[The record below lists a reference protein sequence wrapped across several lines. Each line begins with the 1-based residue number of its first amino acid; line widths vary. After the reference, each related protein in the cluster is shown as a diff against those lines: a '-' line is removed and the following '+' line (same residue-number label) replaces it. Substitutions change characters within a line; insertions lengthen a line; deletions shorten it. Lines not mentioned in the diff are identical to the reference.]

1 MAEDNLNQPEA
12 DVTTHDGPEVSTFD
26 ALHLDGKGTDRLDDA
41 EEQEMPEGS
50 AGEKEDVKGFANVQ
64 SANRETFEKMQ
75 AGAPAEE
82 GATPVGDQVISE
94 VYTPSE
100 PDNQVEVRFENPQP
114 SFVPEQAAETE
125 GNSPTGLRESVR
137 PEPGREAERPVAN
150 GDGEDDGEDG
160 AAAPAAAAPEVVPET
175 VIPPPPVVP
184 PVPDNPPVAQTPILT
199 VTAVT
204 GTEDVPTKLQIT
216 ASTADSDNGAETL
229 SSIQISGVP
238 SYFEIVDSNGNT
250 VGTLSGG
257 VWTLS
262 NPTQAQLDN
271 LYLRNLDDDDDGDF
285 SGTLNLTVTATSTDS
300 GTTASTSA
308 PLVVNIVAVAD
319 APGLSVQDSAG
330 MENTWIDLSINV
342 VDKDVGVDNSES
354 QTIYISGL
362 RNGDTLRYT
371 DGDGNVHVVTG
382 NAVTNDADG
391 LPDGTYFAVPAE
403 YQSSVEIRPATN
415 NSTDFNLTVYAKS
428 VEDSNSDTA
437 ISGPQTIQVD
447 VGVVDPSVSGSGSGN
462 EDNWA
467 DLTLSANINQTDGTE
482 SITVYIEDLPAGAI
496 LRTSSGTVL
505 TTTTYTDAD
514 GNTHTGY
521 DVTAYRDAS
530 DGSID
535 GLQVGW
541 DTSVAATTHL
551 DDNISFNLRAVVRDN
566 DTDDDTGEYRDTGTS
581 VGSRAPDVSDVVTP
595 VNVVIKAVAD
605 APTLSASAIGVEDK
619 WFSLDIQSSLVDQD
633 GSETLSIT
641 VTGDPDNF
649 TLRDGTTGT
658 LYTAADNGNGT
669 VTYTLT
675 PAQLNNLQIKGGQDS
690 DSDFNLVVKATAT
703 EGASDAETAVRSATT
718 TQLVN
723 VQVLSD
729 ADLPTITVVE
739 DPVLVNED
747 QFVGLRDLIS
757 GTKAVQAWL
766 GEQGATDG
774 MGVSTDTSETLTFQL
789 VAKDESRIWI
799 DADGDGN
806 QDSGEVTILH
816 PGDSVSLTAAQ
827 VFGNLVKVGGVADW
841 ASSGSTDLVQFD
853 IKVIAT
859 EANDSNDDTLE
870 SQLEAGLTRSGT
882 AESGYE
888 TLSLYVEPQFDSATV
903 TASNSGKEDQFVELG
918 EDRIALTPT
927 LVFTDTD
934 GSEQP
939 DPNGTTTITSTDE
952 DMVGG
957 DIYVNGVKLEPSSV
971 TYAADGV
978 TVVSK
983 TWDVPNSTLT
993 ETSDNNWVMSG
1004 VTFQS
1009 ERHQAGDANY
1019 SISVD
1024 VYDTQTSVTS
1034 SVTGTGTLSVA
1045 AIADTPLVSVSDVAL
1060 TETAGVQ
1067 AVDLSIT
1074 PTLIDT
1080 DGSETLYV
1088 YVTGVP
1094 DGVTLNH
1101 GSLVASGTE
1110 VDGVTF
1116 TGTTYKLTQAEL
1128 SGLQANLPAG
1138 YSDDFKLT
1146 VYSATEE
1153 TTNGQSVV
1161 AGQGVAISTA
1171 STLDVEIGILD
1182 PILNVGSL
1190 VTTED
1195 SYYALDNVTVTNP
1208 ADDVTDSFAVT
1219 VSGLTSGFTLYQSDG
1234 NGGYVALSV
1243 NGDGSYTIPAGLIDA
1258 DGHLSGVYIKGQ
1270 SDSDADATFTLTLTK
1285 QDVDYGGSTSHEQDA
1300 TIGGVNVQD
1309 KSVVSQVLT
1318 VTVNPVLDAVTV
1330 TGANSGVEDQHVED
1344 TSARIA
1350 LTPTVTFTDGDGS
1363 ETPTTGGF
1371 ITLSTSDSVMSQG
1384 TVYVMVN
1391 GSEVAVT
1398 PDGVYDDQ
1406 HNLLASVS
1414 TSGGV
1419 TTWTFAN
1426 SYLTEGTSN
1435 VWTLSGVTI
1444 QPERHDAG
1452 NASYNITVD
1461 VDDNGGAAA
1470 EATGTG
1476 TLVVAAIADT
1486 PLVSAQDISLTETA
1500 AAQSIDLTITPTL
1513 VDTDGSETLYVY
1525 VTGLPDGVTLNH
1537 GSPVA
1542 SGTVVDGVTF
1552 TGTTYKLTQAQLVG
1566 LKANL
1571 PAGYSNDFQ
1580 LSVYSAT
1587 VETTNGQSVVA
1598 GQGVAISAVDTLN
1611 VEIGVLDPTITVG
1624 TLSTNEDTPLS
1635 LAGISITNPAHDA
1648 TDTLTV
1654 SIEGLSPGFSLTT
1667 ADGTALTAN
1676 ADGSYTIPSELVV
1689 NGTLSG
1695 VYLKGTSK
1703 SDADASF
1710 TVRAVKTDVDVGTTT
1725 EDDMGTAYQ
1734 DSAQDVENVTVTVKA
1749 VANAPTL
1756 SASAIGVEDK
1766 WINLNI
1772 SAGLV
1777 DTDGSENLTVEISG
1791 VPSGLNL
1798 YSPNTTVTQVTGS
1811 DGKVT
1816 YTIGPAESTAEMKT
1830 WLSDL
1835 RLIDLD
1841 PQSDYGQN
1849 NSDFTLTVKAIA
1861 TEEASD
1867 PDQVATQTATTT
1879 KSVSVKI
1886 YGDADEPEVT
1896 VLEGA
1901 TEASAVTIEED
1912 QFYSLKTVLSGRS
1925 GEDVAATTTGLSL
1938 DGSETITYVIAPNA
1952 ADEPVRVKIWN
1963 ASKTEFAITELNTGD
1978 GSSANDSITVTAKQV
1993 LDGLVEVGG
2002 PANWGDDV
2010 IGFKITPIATEK
2022 DGDNLNSNGTSNPT
2036 EESKAQSSIAA
2047 SNGFDSIADNNL
2059 SRSASAT
2066 GDTQTFYL
2074 RIDPVVDETYISSSV
2089 TGEEDQVGGIPF
2101 TPVIS
2106 LTDTDGSEKLTGN
2119 VDILVKQGTLNGHF
2133 ELDDVT
2139 MVASG
2144 TTTVDGVTY
2153 DIYTVPGTS
2162 VTGTP
2167 TAGYT
2172 LDGVVFVPTEHSDLD
2187 VTYRIRSTTLDDKDG
2202 DGNGATYSTVTSEAT
2217 LVVQAVAD
2225 APVLTIG
2232 SGGDVNGTLTVTG
2245 DENNGKPSYHGIE
2258 LNLSA
2263 AMPDQDGS
2271 ETLSN
2276 AELRNVPDGWTVSY
2290 YDGNGNYLG
2299 DAVKGVADAE
2309 GDYTWTLNTAYV
2321 KAGSGITVVLV
2332 PPVHADADAANV
2344 VFWAKTIEDTL
2355 NDGDNDDQVKVGS
2368 AESSVSFNVLVN
2380 AVADQPNLL
2389 VSNARVEEDH
2399 TVKLDIR
2406 GALIDTD
2413 GSETLTY
2420 QISGVPAD
2428 ASFVDANGN
2437 PVGTYSNGVWTF
2449 SASQVGDLY
2458 FKPGTDSNV
2467 DANLTVTAVA
2477 TETND
2482 NGTSADNVATKSA
2495 NIQVI
2500 VIGKSD
2506 GALDQNGDAV
2516 TATSGN
2522 LTATGSEDQLIDPQL
2537 GNYTVADQ
2545 DVALHRDQSETLS
2558 MVLWGIPSG
2567 VSLVLVDTNGH
2578 VVETSDYLKYVGTAA
2593 DGTAQWSIAPE
2604 YLSMVRFS
2612 APSNYA
2618 GTFDVKLRVITTE
2631 DDGNSLSVDKTLS
2644 VTVNPVADKAGVS
2657 ITGTT
2662 TEDAWLAGGSDAG
2675 VAFGFSV
2682 DAGDKGGG
2690 NAVIGSGVAEQVTDV
2705 DVTVDVSELI
2715 SKGGLAPS
2723 NLYVTF
2729 GGHTYTP
2736 TLVGDKWVIVIND
2749 VPVTPGTDVDVSGFK
2764 LFGVPEDWSDDVPV
2778 TLKVTV
2784 TDTLGSTVSTRTD
2797 DIDGSIRIV
2806 ADADAPE
2813 FNIDLVNSDLDA
2825 SNGLA
2830 VLNGTI
2836 SVGDTDGS
2844 ESMYLVI
2851 SGVPNGVTI
2860 PGGINAGG
2868 GSWIVPSEDGSIEN
2882 LTFNSSLMS
2891 GEHTLTITALVTD
2904 ADPDGGSDTAS
2915 GSTEVTI
2922 DFGTPSGG
2930 GGGGGGGSTITLKA
2944 ATIGTLSG
2952 NEDGSISLS
2961 ALSFDITDNDSGTNY
2976 SYTVDGSTVTNT
2988 VTGIDVGT
2996 LSVNLKL
3003 PDGWSLSGSTYYD
3016 PATDS
3021 YTIPYDLLSS
3031 VSITPPHD
3039 YAGSTY
3045 DLDIRGVVTTTS
3057 GLYDTDSG
3065 DNYEEVS
3072 IDVTAVADGASI
3084 AFETGSATEDH
3095 AVAVRLEISAQDV
3108 DYSEVL
3114 TNGTVTISIDD
3125 VSGHQP
3131 GTLSGAG
3138 VIDNGNGTYTLQLTQ
3153 SQIDDFADSE
3163 NGPVLVEGLTFTPD
3177 ANFSGSVKI
3186 HFSTGVTDGADS
3198 TTSSSTLT
3206 INVGAVIDDTIITAG
3221 NVSGDEDT
3229 AIALNVSI
3237 AHQDLAGTGLWGS
3250 ENASVV
3256 IGNVPAG
3263 AIIEGALNNGDGTW
3277 TVKASS
3283 LTISESGIQLNGVNY
3298 LPGQDDSTD
3307 HQLTITTY
3315 IFEKGNATPQVT
3327 TQNFWVNVNAVTD
3340 GATVNPADVTT
3351 TEDAV
3356 IGLDLGAQLLD
3367 VVGDSEATTIT
3378 ITGVPAGASFASSST
3393 DFTHSGVGTAQLQ
3406 SDGTYTWTFS
3416 SSEVK
3421 ALGLMTGGLLYFKTE
3436 DNASGS
3442 WTMTVQASTQ
3452 DMDSASDASQTTG
3465 AVVLSNSLSFTV
3477 TQTGVADAP
3486 LLSMTH
3492 AVTATEDNTQL
3503 LDITASLVDTD
3514 SETLS
3519 ITLAGAP
3526 SDTVFYY
3533 QENGNW
3539 IAVHADNNGVWTIPG
3554 GTADSLSGI
3563 RMLTPSNYNGTFTL
3577 TVKAMA
3583 SEDGTTALDSA
3594 AQSGTPQTIVVT
3606 VEAVNDAPTL
3616 DVTTG
3621 SGAGAGTHNSPI
3633 YVVPENP
3640 DPSVTNE
3647 IILSDV
3653 DSTVF
3658 SKMTMTIGGAG
3669 MAGTDSLALNGV
3681 ADVDLGADGKLSVT
3695 IDGATVTV
3703 SWDQAS
3709 HTLTFEGNA
3718 SAEQYQDLAKS
3729 VSLSSSNGALADG
3742 QRVVTI
3748 TAYDDH
3754 GASASDSAT
3763 VTITGTATLTGDAL
3777 GDVSFASDGTAI
3789 LPASSV
3795 SGAEDATIALNL
3807 DMADA
3812 VGATQVVTITGIPEG
3827 TQFILAD
3834 HSVVLSGAGGVTL
3847 QGSQLAGL
3855 SVNLNDWSGHAT
3867 LVVSASIGGESLTES
3882 VDLSVTAGVTGTDP
3896 TGVVSGTVA
3905 DPIHVVSGFTI
3916 ADPSADL
3923 TGLTVT
3929 MNGAEMNDSL
3939 ALSGLDLT
3947 LDGNGGLKVY
3957 GTDISVAY
3965 DTDNHTLTFTGSGSA
3980 SVYQEIA
3987 NSVVLSNDTGTLE
4000 AGTRTFEISLYDST
4014 GDADSLTTDA
4024 TLSGNVTLADDAL
4037 GDVRWGVDGT
4047 DLGDDIKVILTGSS
4061 TAEANGALSNYINGS
4076 GVDTLS
4082 LEQTSGEHGW
4092 VFTIDDNDH
4101 SKVTATSTDDNHFV
4115 VHIDANVNAEV
4126 TSDGDLVFNGD
4137 ASGAI
4142 TFDDNSTIHFAHIER
4157 LSNGLP

>member
-41 EEQEMPEGS
+41 EEQDMPEGS

-82 GATPVGDQVISE
+82 GVVPVGDQVIPE

-100 PDNQVEVRFENPQP
+100 PDNQVEARFENPQP
-114 SFVPEQAAETE
+114 NFVPDQTAETE
-125 GNSPTGLRESVR
+125 DNSPTGLREAVR
-137 PEPGREAERPVAN
+137 PEPERQAERPVAN
-150 GDGEDDGEDG
+150 GEGEDNGEDG
-160 AAAPAAAAPEVVPET
+160 AAAPAAAPDVVPEE
-175 VIPPPPVVP
+175 VILPPPVVTP
-184 PVPDNPPVAQTPILT
+184 EPDPNPPVAQAPTLT
-199 VTAVT
+199 VTAAT

-216 ASTADSDNGAETL
+216 ASTADSDGGAETL

-238 SYFEIVDSNGNT
+238 DYFIIVDGNGNP

-257 VWTLS
+257 TWTLA
-262 NPTQAQLDN
+262 NPTQAQLDD
-271 LYLRNLDDDDDGDF
+271 LYLKNLDDDDDGDF
-285 SGTLNLTVTATSTDS
+285 SGTLNLTVTATSSDN
-300 GTTASTSA
+300 GTSAMSSA
-308 PLVVNIVAVAD
+308 PLAVTIVAVAD
-319 APGLSVQDSAG
+319 APGLSVENSAG
-330 MENTWIDLSINV
+330 MENTWIDLSIDV

-354 QTIYISGL
+354 QTIYVSGL
-362 RNGDTLRYT
+362 PGGASLRYT

-382 NAVTNDADG
+382 SAVTNDADG
-391 LPDGTYFAVPAE
+391 LPDGTYFAVPAA
-403 YQSSVEIRPATN
+403 YQSSVEVLPATN
-415 NSTDFNLTVYAKS
+415 DSTDFTLTVYAKS
-428 VEDSNSDTA
+428 VEDSNGDTA
-437 ISGPQTIQVD
+437 LSGPQTIQVD
-447 VGVVDPSVSGSGSGN
+447 VGVVDPSASGSGSGN
-462 EDNWA
+462 EDSWA
-467 DLTLSANINQTDGTE
+467 DLTLSANVNQADGSE
-482 SITVYIEDLPAGAI
+482 SITVYIEDLPAGVI
-496 LRTSSGTVL
+496 LRDANGNVL

-521 DVTAYRDAS
+521 DVTAYRDAA

-541 DTSVAATTHL
+541 DTNAPATTHL
-551 DDNISFNLRAVVRDN
+551 DDNISFNLRAVVRDG
-566 DTDDDTGEYRDTGTS
+566 DTDNDAGQYRDTGTT
-581 VGSRAPDVSDVVTP
+581 VVSRAPDVSDVVTP
-595 VNVVIKAVAD
+595 VSVVVKAVAD

-641 VTGDPDNF
+641 VTGNPDEF
-649 TLRDGTTGT
+649 SLRDGTTGNA
-658 LYTAADNGNGT
+658 YTAVDNGNGT

-675 PAQLNNLQIKGGQDS
+675 PAQLNNLQVKGGQDS

-718 TQLVN
+718 TQVVN

-729 ADLPTITVVE
+729 ADTPHITVVP

-766 GEQGATDG
+766 GEFGGADG
-774 MGVSTDTSETLTFQL
+774 GGLSPDSSETLTFQL

-799 DADGDGN
+799 DADGDGT
-806 QDSGEVTILH
+806 QDAGEVTTLQV
-816 PGDSVSLTAAQ
+816 GDTVTLTAAQ
-827 VFGNLVKVGGVADW
+827 VFGNQVKVGGVADW
-841 ASSGSTDLVQFD
+841 GSSGSTDLVQFD

-859 EANDSNDDTLE
+859 ETRDSTDDGLE

-888 TLSLYVEPQFDSATV
+888 TLSLYVTPQFDSATV
-903 TASNSGKEDQFVELG
+903 GASNSGKEDQFTELAEG
-918 EDRIALTPT
+918 RIALTPT
-927 LVFTDTD
+927 VVFTDTD

-939 DPNGTTTITSTDE
+939 DPNGTTTITTTDPE
-952 DMVGG
+952 MVGG
-957 DIYVNGVKLEPSSV
+957 DIYVNGVKLEPTSV

-978 TVVSK
+978 TVTSK

-993 ETSDNNWVMSG
+993 ETSDNNWVMGG

-1009 ERHQAGDANY
+1009 ERHVAGESSY
-1019 SISVD
+1019 SISVA
-1024 VYDTQTSVTS
+1024 VYDTQASVTS

-1045 AIADTPLVSVSDVAL
+1045 AIADTPLVAVSDVAL
-1060 TETAGVQ
+1060 TETAGTQ
-1067 AVDLSIT
+1067 AIDLAIT
-1074 PTLIDT
+1074 PTPVDL

-1101 GSLVASGTE
+1101 GTAVASGTV

-1128 SGLQANLPAG
+1128 SGLKANLPAG

-1146 VYSATEE
+1146 VYSAAEE
-1153 TTNGQSVV
+1153 TTTGQSVV
-1161 AGQGVAISTA
+1161 AGQGVAISA
-1171 STLDVEIGILD
+1171 AATLDVQIGILD
-1182 PILNVGSL
+1182 PTITVGSL
-1190 VTTED
+1190 VTNED
-1195 SYYALDNVTVTNP
+1195 AYYALGNVTVTNP
-1208 ADDVTDSFAVT
+1208 ADDATDSVT
-1219 VSGLTSGFTLYQSDG
+1219 VSVSGLTSGFTLYQSNG
-1234 NGGYVALSV
+1234 SGGYVALTA
-1243 NGDGSYTIPAGLIDA
+1243 NGDGSYTIPAGLIDSN
-1258 DGHLSGVYIKGQ
+1258 GHLSGVYIKGPA
-1270 SDSDADATFTLTLTK
+1270 DSDADATFTLTVSK
-1285 QDVDYGGSTSHEQDA
+1285 QDVDYGGATSHEQGA

-1309 KSVVSQVLT
+1309 KAVVSQTLT

-1330 TGANSGVEDQHVED
+1330 TGANSGVEDQHVENA
-1344 TSARIA
+1344 SARIA

-1363 ETPTTGGF
+1363 ETPTAGGF
-1371 ITLSTSDSVMSQG
+1371 ITLSTSDSVMTQG
-1384 TVYVMVN
+1384 TVYVTVN

-1398 PDGVYDDQ
+1398 PAGVYDGQ
-1406 HNLLASVS
+1406 GNLLASVS
-1414 TSGGV
+1414 TSGGT

-1426 SYLTEGTSN
+1426 SYLTEGANN

-1500 AAQSIDLTITPTL
+1500 AAQSIDISITPTL

-1525 VTGLPDGVTLNH
+1525 VTGLPSGVTLNH
-1537 GSPVA
+1537 GTSVA

-1552 TGTTYKLTQAQLVG
+1552 TGTTYKLTQAELSG

-1587 VETTNGQSVVA
+1587 VETTTGQTVVA
-1598 GQGVAISAVDTLN
+1598 GEGVAISTAATLD
-1611 VEIGVLDPTITVG
+1611 VQIGVLDPTITVG
-1624 TLSTNEDTPLS
+1624 TLTTNEDVPLS
-1635 LAGISITNPAHDA
+1635 LAGISINVPADDA

-1654 SIEGLSPGFSLTT
+1654 RIEGLSAGFTLTK

-1676 ADGSYTIPSELVV
+1676 ADGSYTIPSNLIV
-1689 NGTLSG
+1689 NNTLSG
-1695 VYLKGTSK
+1695 VYLKGTGNSD
-1703 SDADASF
+1703 SDATF
-1710 TVRAVKTDVDVGTTT
+1710 TVRAVKTDVDVGTST
-1725 EDDMGTAYQ
+1725 EDAMGTTYQ

-1749 VANAPTL
+1749 VADAPTL
-1756 SASAIGVEDK
+1756 TAKAVGVEDK

-1772 SAGLV
+1772 SAALT
-1777 DTDGSENLTVEISG
+1777 DTDGSENLTVVISG
-1791 VPSGLNL
+1791 VPDTFTLS
-1798 YSPNTTVTQVTGS
+1798 SPNTSVVAVTSNGTT
-1811 DGKVT
+1811 T
-1816 YTIGPAESTAEMKT
+1816 YTVGPAESNEQMAG

-1835 RLIDLD
+1835 RLTGLAED
-1841 PQSDYGQN
+1841 SDYGQN
-1849 NSDFTLTVKAIA
+1849 TTDFTLTVKAIA
-1861 TEEASD
+1861 TEEASGAA
-1867 PDQVATQTATTT
+1867 QVDTQTATTT
-1879 KSVSVKI
+1879 ATVNVQVF
-1886 YGDADEPEVT
+1886 GDADKPVVT

-1901 TEASAVTIEED
+1901 SAATAVVINED
-1912 QFYSLKTVLSGRS
+1912 SFYSLKTALATNS
-1925 GEDVAATTTGLSL
+1925 GEDLTASLNGLSA
-1938 DGSETITYVIAPNA
+1938 DGSETLKLRITAT
-1952 ADEPVRVKIWN
+1952 EPSRIWID
-1963 ASKTEFAITELNTGD
+1963 SDGD
-1978 GSSANDSITVTAKQV
+1978 GVQDAGEVTTLSAGQSKDVTVAQV
-1993 LDGLVEVGG
+1993 LGNKVYVGG
-2002 PANWGDDV
+2002 VTNWGDDTLKFTIKPLAV
-2010 IGFKITPIATEK
+2010 EK
-2022 DGDNLNSNGTSNPT
+2022 DSGASTTPLTDSNNFDTNTDN
-2036 EESKAQSSIAA
+2036 
-2047 SNGFDSIADNNL
+2047 DL
-2059 SRSASAT
+2059 SRLT
-2066 GDTQTFYL
+2066 QQWGDSKDFFL
-2074 RIDPVVDETYISSSV
+2074 RVNPVVDETYISSSV
-2089 TGEEDQVGGIPF
+2089 TGDEDQVGGIAF
-2101 TPVIS
+2101 TPVIK

-2133 ELDDVT
+2133 ELN
-2139 MVASG
+2139 
-2144 TTTVDGVTY
+2144 GVTLVDSGDYTDPTTGVVY
-2153 DIYTVPGTS
+2153 DVYTVPGTS
-2162 VTGTP
+2162 VSGTP
-2167 TAGYT
+2167 AAGYT
-2172 LDGVVFVPTEHSDLD
+2172 LNGVTFVPTDNSDLD
-2187 VTYRIRSTTLDDKDG
+2187 VTYRIRSTTLDDADG

-2232 SGGDVNGTLTVTG
+2232 SGVDVGGTITVTG
-2245 DENNGKPSYHGIE
+2245 DENDGKPSYHGIS

-2290 YDGNGNYLG
+2290 YDSNGNYLG
-2299 DAVKGVADAE
+2299 DAVKGAADAE
-2309 GDYTWTLNTAYV
+2309 GDFTWTLNTAHV
-2321 KAGSGITVVLV
+2321 KAGSGISVVLV
-2332 PPVHADADAANV
+2332 PPVHADADAPNV

-2355 NDGDNDDQVKVGS
+2355 NDADTDDQVKTAA
-2368 AESSVSFNVLVN
+2368 AESSVTFNVVVN
-2380 AVADQPNLL
+2380 AVADQPNLQ
-2389 VSNARVEEDH
+2389 VTNARVEEDH
-2399 TVKLDIR
+2399 SVKLDIR

-2420 QISGVPAD
+2420 QISGAPSD

-2437 PVGTYSNGVWTF
+2437 AVGTYSGGVWTF
-2449 SASQVGDLY
+2449 TASQVGNLY
-2458 FKPGTDSNV
+2458 FKPGADSNV
-2467 DANLTVTAVA
+2467 DANLTVTAIA

-2482 NGTSADNVATKSA
+2482 NGTNADNVATKSA
-2495 NIQVI
+2495 TIQVI
-2500 VIGKSD
+2500 VTGKSD
-2506 GALDQNGDAV
+2506 GALDQNGNAI
-2516 TATSGN
+2516 TASSGN
-2522 LTATGSEDQLIDPQL
+2522 LTATGSEDQLINPQL
-2537 GNYTVADQ
+2537 GNYSVADQ
-2545 DVALHRDQSETLS
+2545 DVALGRAQSETLS

-2567 VSLVLVDTNGH
+2567 VSLVLVDTNGA
-2578 VVETSDYLKYVGTAA
+2578 VVETSDYLKYIGTAA

-2631 DDGNSLSVDKTLS
+2631 DDGDSLALNKTLS
-2644 VTVNPVADKAGVS
+2644 VTVNPVADKASGSV
-2657 ITGTT
+2657 TGST

-2705 DVTVDVSELI
+2705 DVTVDVSELV
-2715 SKGGLAPS
+2715 SKGHVATGDLS
-2723 NLYVTF
+2723 VTYN
-2729 GGHTYTP
+2729 GHTYTP
-2736 TLVGDKWVIVIND
+2736 TLVGGKWVIVIND
-2749 VPVTPGTDVDVSGFK
+2749 VAVTPGTDVDVSGFK
-2764 LFGVPEDWSDDVPV
+2764 LFGVPADWSDDVPV
-2778 TLKVTV
+2778 TLSVTV
-2784 TDTLGSTVSTRTD
+2784 TDTLNGTVSTRTD
-2797 DIDGSIRIV
+2797 DINGSIKII

-2813 FNIDLVNSDLDA
+2813 FNINLGSSDLNA
-2825 SNGLA
+2825 SDGQA

-2836 SVGDTDGS
+2836 SVGDSDGS
-2844 ESMYLVI
+2844 ESMYLVV

-2868 GSWIVPSEDGSIEN
+2868 GRWIVPSDDGTIEN
-2882 LTFNSSLMS
+2882 LTFNSSLKS
-2891 GEHTLTITALVTD
+2891 GVHTLTIKALVTD
-2904 ADPDGGSDTAS
+2904 TDPDGGSDTAT
-2915 GSTEVTI
+2915 GSTSVTI

-2930 GGGGGGGSTITLKA
+2930 GTGSTIIPI
-2944 ATIGTLSG
+2944 ATPSGSLTGT
-2952 NEDGSISLS
+2952 EDGSISLS
-2961 ALSFDITDNDSGTNY
+2961 GLTFSITDDDAATSHT
-2976 SYTVDGSTVTNT
+2976 YTHNGASVYDETNT
-2988 VTGIDVGT
+2988 LVGT
-2996 LSVNLKL
+2996 LSVNFKL
-3003 PDGWSLSGSTYYD
+3003 PAGWSISGSAYYD
-3016 PATDS
+3016 ADSDS
-3021 YTIPYDLLSS
+3021 YTIPYGSLSS
-3031 VSITPPHD
+3031 VSITPPKD
-3039 YAGSTY
+3039 YAGSAY

-3057 GLYDTDSG
+3057 GLYDTSSG
-3065 DNYEEVS
+3065 NSYVEIPV
-3072 IDVTAVADGASI
+3072 DVTAVADGATI
-3084 AFETGSATEDH
+3084 AVGAATATEDH
-3095 AVAVRLEISAQDV
+3095 AVAVTLDISARDV
-3108 DYSEVL
+3108 DFSEVL
-3114 TNGTVTISIDD
+3114 TNGTVTITVDA

-3138 VIDNGNGTYTLQLTQ
+3138 IIDNGNGSYTLQLTP
-3153 SQIDDFADSE
+3153 SQIAEFANSTDGKVTVS
-3163 NGPVLVEGLTFTPD
+3163 GLTFTPD

-3186 HFSTGVTDGADS
+3186 HFSTGVTDGAS
-3198 TTSSSTLT
+3198 TTTSSNTLT
-3206 INVGAVIDDTIITAG
+3206 ITVGAVIDDTTITA
-3221 NVSGDEDT
+3221 NDVSGNEDT
-3229 AIALNVSI
+3229 AIAVDVSI
-3237 AHQDLAGTGLWGS
+3237 AHQDLAGTGIWGS

-3263 AIIEGALNNGDGTW
+3263 AVIEGALNNGDGTW
-3277 TVKASS
+3277 TVKAAN
-3283 LTISESGIQLNGVNY
+3283 LTITANGIQLNGVKY
-3298 LPGQDDSTD
+3298 LPAQDNSSDQ
-3307 HQLTITTY
+3307 QLTITTY
-3315 IFEKGNATPQVT
+3315 VFEKGNSTPQVT
-3327 TQNFWVNVNAVTD
+3327 TEDFWVHVNAVTD
-3340 GATVNPADVTT
+3340 GATVNPSDVTT

-3378 ITGVPAGASFASSST
+3378 ITGVPAGASFASSSS
-3393 DFTHSGVGTAQLQ
+3393 DFAHSGVGTAVLQ

-3416 SSEVK
+3416 SAEVK
-3421 ALGLMTGGLLYFKTE
+3421 AMSLTSGGLLYFMTE
-3436 DNASGS
+3436 HNASGS
-3442 WTMTVQASTQ
+3442 WTMTVQATTQ
-3452 DMDSASDASQTTG
+3452 DVDSATDATQTAG
-3465 AVVLSNSLSFTV
+3465 SVVLSNSLSFTV

-3486 LLSMTH
+3486 QLSMTH

-3503 LDITASLVDTD
+3503 LDISASLVDAD

-3519 ITLAGAP
+3519 ITLSGAP
-3526 SDTVFYY
+3526 VGTVFYY
-3533 QENGNW
+3533 QEGGNW
-3539 IAVHADNNGVWTIPG
+3539 TAVHADNNGVWTIPG

-3563 RMLTPSNYNGTFTL
+3563 RMLTPSNYNGSFTL

-3583 SEDGTTALDSA
+3583 SEAGTTALDA
-3594 AQSGTPQTIVVT
+3594 DAQSGTPQTIVVT
-3606 VEAVNDAPTL
+3606 VDAVNDAPTL

-3621 SGAGAGTHNSPI
+3621 AGAGAGTHASPI

-3647 IILSDV
+3647 ITLSDV

-3658 SKMTMTIGGAG
+3658 TKMTMTIGGAG
-3669 MAGTDSLALNGV
+3669 MASTDSLALNGV
-3681 ADVDLGADGKLSVT
+3681 SDVELGADGKLSVT

-3703 SWDQAS
+3703 SWDQAT

-3718 SAEQYQDLAKS
+3718 SAAQYQDLAQS
-3729 VSLSSSNGALADG
+3729 VSLSSSTGSLADG

-3748 TAYDDH
+3748 TATDDH
-3754 GASASDSAT
+3754 GASGSDTAT
-3763 VTITGTATLTGDAL
+3763 VTVTGTATLTGDAL
-3777 GDVSFASDGTAI
+3777 GDVSFASDGTAV
-3789 LPASSV
+3789 LPASAV
-3795 SGAEDATIALNL
+3795 SGAEDATLALNL

-3812 VGATQVVTITGIPEG
+3812 VGATQAVTITGIPEG

-3834 HSVVLSGAGGVTL
+3834 HSVVLAGAGGVTL

-3896 TGVVSGTVA
+3896 TGVVSGAVA
-3905 DPIHVVSGFTI
+3905 DPIHVVSGFTV
-3916 ADPSADL
+3916 ADQSADL
-3923 TGLTVT
+3923 SGLTIT
-3929 MNGAEMNDSL
+3929 MTGAGMNDSL
-3939 ALSGLDLT
+3939 ALAGLDLT

-3957 GTDISVAY
+3957 GTDISVNY
-3965 DTDNHTLTFTGSGSA
+3965 DTDSHTLSFSGSGSA

-4000 AGTRTFEISLYDST
+4000 AGTRNFQISLYDST
-4014 GDADSLTTDA
+4014 GDADKMTTDA
-4024 TLSGNVTLADDAL
+4024 TLSGTVTLTDDAL
-4037 GDVRWGVDGT
+4037 GDVRWGADGT
-4047 DLGDDIKVILTGSS
+4047 DLGDDIKVILAGSS
-4061 TAEANGALSNYINGS
+4061 TAEINGSLANYING
-4076 GVDTLS
+4076 GAGTDTLNM
-4082 LEQTSGEHGW
+4082 ETTSGEHGW

-4101 SKVTATSTDDNHFV
+4101 SKVTATSTTDENFV
-4115 VHIDANVNAEV
+4115 VHIDANVDATVN
-4126 TSDGDLVFNGD
+4126 SDGDLVFNGD